1 MDLVDSFV
9 PSFKRKAPEAQSF
22 VELKKVKEPFNV
34 NDIDVEMEEKSQH
47 AQGNKLEK
55 THDHGSDLD
64 KTVRR
69 KAPTTEGT
77 KSLSGMKIVKNRKYD
92 ETSKIRIPT
101 VNKMRRRLK
110 EGQLPDS
117 ATMKPPVQTQPAST
131 EKSQKTKYQNNLRL
145 RIKNLY
151 KNDTEEEDKIDKD
164 EKVN

>member
-77 KSLSGMKIVKNRKYD
+77 KSLSGMKIVKNRKYN
-92 ETSKIRIPT
+92 ETGKMRIPT
-101 VNKMRRRLK
+101 VNKM
-110 EGQLPDS
+110 
-117 ATMKPPVQTQPAST
+117 T
-131 EKSQKTKYQNNLRL
+131 KTKYQNRL
-145 RIKNLY
+145 SQQAQKNHRRQNIRTILG
-151 KNDTEEEDKIDKD
+151 
-164 EKVN
+164 